1 MAPPDTSTGSTIE
14 RSCSERYERLRS
26 QSPSAKLVYRVL
38 DESESPLPT
47 RALSERTLL
56 SPRTTRYA
64 LRRLR
69 EADLVVRTA
78 CPDDPRQYQYRTV
91 TVDRPH

>member
-1 MAPPDTSTGSTIE
+1 MSPTDTSTGSTIE
-14 RSCSERYERLRS
+14 RSCPDCYERLRD

-38 DESESPLPT
+38 DESETPLTT
-47 RALSERTLL
+47 RTLSDHTLL

-69 EADLVVRTA
+69 EADLVTRQA
-78 CPDDPRQYQYRTV
+78 CPDDPRQYRYQTVGIDRT
-91 TVDRPH
+91 R

>member
-1 MAPPDTSTGSTIE
+1 MVPPDTPTGSTIE
-14 RSCSERYERLRS
+14 RSCSDRYERLRG

-38 DESESPLPT
+38 DESESPLTT
-47 RALSERTLL
+47 RMLSERTLL

-69 EADLVVRTA
+69 EADLVVRTD